1 MRRASLFLRVAVLT
15 TLLIPTENAS
25 GLAQESDGK
34 RAMRIGDYARWR
46 SIVSVSLSDDGNW
59 MTYGYRRHR
68 GDDTLYV
75 KHLAGDEEFQVP
87 RGLDPQFSDDSRW
100 VAYVIAT
107 PFEEAEELRKDNQP
121 LPQRAGLLDLATG
134 DTLTWDNITSLEF
147 AKGSGYLAI
156 KKAAADT
163 KAEHKGTDLLL
174 RNLSRGYDEL
184 LGNVSEFGFN
194 KAGTL
199 LAHTVDAAGKGGN
212 GLYVSDLTSGVRR
225 VLDSDTLIYAQL
237 AWDEEGTALAA
248 LKGAKPDSATEREN
262 RLVAF
267 TNVGTDP
274 DRWELDASAIHGFP
288 DSMVISERGSLSWS
302 EDLSRV
308 FFGIK
313 RQEAEFD
320 EDEEEPV
327 ANVDIFHWNDDRLQ
341 TVQARRAN
349 SDRDFTYKSALMLR
363 SGEYVQLTDSTMR
376 LIDIT
381 RNGIWGIGRDDRDYV
396 SDWEEDQADYYR
408 VNTATGERDL
418 IVAGQ
423 KRTLGLSPDSKHWLY
438 WKDGHIWDYAIDAG
452 RSVNLTATARVSF
465 VNEQFDRP
473 GTKPPYG
480 VAGWTKD
487 GNAVVLNHRYDL
499 WLQPL
504 DGSSASVLT
513 AGDGTENRIEFRYV
527 RLDPEER
534 FIDLSQPVVLSAYG
548 DLTKRYGYYVLEDG
562 RLEQRVYADMRV
574 AQLQK
579 AKRADRVLFTKET
592 FVDFPNY
599 HVSDMRMSQTRQL
612 TDANPWQSEYNWGY
626 NILIEYENKEGIP
639 LQGVLS
645 IPEDYQPGQR
655 LPLLV
660 DFYEKRSQELYRYS
674 RLVFRDTP
682 MFAKYV
688 SNGYLVLLPDVHFNT
703 RTTHDDM
710 LDCVEAATR
719 KVIELGY
726 ADPQRIGLH
735 GHSFSGGGGSYIA
748 TRSTMFAAIV
758 AGAAPINLVGEF
770 NILFH
775 GSGQNNHGYDIYGQG
790 RYGTNPFD
798 DFELYRSQSP
808 ITWVETM
815 DTPLLYL
822 HGTEDGSVEYNQG
835 MEFYNA
841 LRFLGKPIIFASYP
855 GEGHHLAKLE
865 NQKDFMTRMEQF
877 YDHYLKGEPAPD
889 WMVDGVPYLQKK
901 QAAKALM
908 DARAPNDDAHP

>member
-1 MRRASLFLRVAVLT
+1 MRSASLVPRVVLLT
-15 TLLIPTENAS
+15 AAAFSILTVAS
-25 GLAQESDGK
+25 SAQESDAK
-34 RAMRIGDYARWR
+34 RAMRIEDYARWR
-46 SIVSVSLSDDGNW
+46 SIVSIALSDDGSW
-59 MTYGYRRHR
+59 MTYGYRGHR

-75 KHLAGDEEFQVP
+75 KHLEGDEEFLVP
-87 RGLDPQFSDDSRW
+87 RGMEPQFSDDSRW

-107 PFEEAEELRKDNQP
+107 PFEEAEKLRKDDKP
-121 LPQRAGLLDLATG
+121 VPQRAGLLYLATG
-134 DTLTWDNITSLEF
+134 DTMTWDDVTSFQF
-147 AKGSGYLAI
+147 AKGSGYLAV
-156 KKAAADT
+156 KRAAADT

-174 RNLSRGYDEL
+174 RDLSRGYDEL

-194 KAGTL
+194 KPGTM
-199 LAHTVDAAGKGGN
+199 LAHTVDAGGKSGN
-212 GLYVSDLTSGVRR
+212 GLYVSFLTTGVRR
-225 VLDSDTLIYAQL
+225 VLDSDTLVYSRL
-237 AWDEEGTALAA
+237 TWDEEGTALAV
-248 LKGAKPDSATEREN
+248 LKGIKPDSATEREN
-262 RLVAF
+262 RLIAF
-267 TNVGTDP
+267 TNISADP
-274 DRWELDASAIHGFP
+274 DRWELDPSTVPGFP

-308 FFGIK
+308 LFGIR
-313 RQEAEFD
+313 RQEAEFEED
-320 EDEEEPV
+320 EDEPV
-327 ANVDIFHWNDDRLQ
+327 ADVDIFHWSDDRLQ

-349 SDRDFTYKSALMLR
+349 SDRNFTYTSAFMLP
-363 SGEYVQLTDSTMR
+363 SGEFVELTDSTMR
-376 LIDIT
+376 SIDIA
-381 RNGIWGIGRDDRDYV
+381 RNGIWGIGRDDRAYV
-396 SDWEEDQADYYR
+396 SDWREDQADYYR

-418 IVAGQ
+418 IVQGQ

-438 WKDGHIWDYAIDAG
+438 WKDGHVWDYMIDDDS
-452 RSVNLTATARVSF
+452 SVNLTASAPVSF

-487 GNAVVLNHRYDL
+487 SNAVVLNHRYDL

-513 AGDGTENRIEFRYV
+513 AGYGDENRIEFRYV
-527 RLDPEER
+527 QLDPEER
-534 FIDLSQPVVLSAYG
+534 CIDLSQPMVLAAYG
-548 DLTKRYGYYVLEDG
+548 DVTKRYGYYVLEGG
-562 RLEQRVYADMRV
+562 RLQQRIYGDMRV

-579 AKRADRVLFTKET
+579 AKHADRVLFTKES

-599 HVSDMRMSQTRQL
+599 HVSDMRMLRTRQI
-612 TDANPWQSEYNWGY
+612 TDANPWQSEYRWGY
-626 NILIEYENKEGIP
+626 NILVEYENKEGVP

-645 IPEDYQPGQR
+645 IPDDYQPGQR
-655 LPLLV
+655 LPMLV
-660 DFYEKRSQELYRYS
+660 DFYEKRSSELYRYS

-726 ADPQRIGLH
+726 ADPERIGLH
-735 GHSFSGGGGSYIA
+735 GHSFSGGGAAFIA
-748 TRSTMFAAIV
+748 TRSNMFAAIV
-758 AGAAPINLVGEF
+758 AGAAPINLAGEF

-775 GSGQNNHGYDIYGQG
+775 GSGQNNHDYDIYGQG

-798 DFELYRSQSP
+798 DFELYRAQSP

-855 GEGHHLAKLE
+855 GEDHHLAKLE

-889 WMVDGVPYLQKK
+889 WMVNGVRYLQKK
-901 QAAKALM
+901 RAAKALM
-908 DARAPNDDAHP
+908 DERESRDDAHP